1 MHLFDPSVNFA
12 CTGIVGGGIPHAV
25 GAGLAYKKLGNGA
38 VAVAEFGEGASNQG
52 SFHEALNMAG
62 LWKLPCMFVCQD
74 NNYGIS
80 VNKANS
86 TAVASVADRAASYGM
101 PGVRVTENDPDLIFA
116 AVGEAV
122 ARARRGEGPT
132 LLEVKV
138 DRLYG
143 HFQGDP
149 ETYRP
154 KGEVE
159 SLRRKDSLAAYEARL
174 KADGVGDRC
183 GADGDSRP
191 RQGARRGRHRI
202 RQAKRLP
209 GRSGGVPARVPGVC
223 VMTDVKIRNKPL
235 FQAMVEGIQQEMERD
250 PRVICM
256 GEDVGKMGGVFQST
270 AGLHKKFP
278 DRVLD
283 TPISE
288 TAIMGA
294 ALGAAAS
301 GLRPIAE
308 LMFVDFMGV
317 CFGQI
322 MNEIGKATYMSGG
335 AVRLPLVI
343 TASTGGGFSDAA
355 QHSQTLH
362 GLFAHVPGLKVVAPS
377 NPHDAK
383 GLMITA
389 IRDDNPVVYLFHK
402 AMLGLPV
409 LGYVDV
415 SIDDNVPAEP
425 YTVPFGKARIVREG
439 TDVTIVGFS
448 QTVQKAAIA
457 ADRLAAR
464 GISAEVIDP
473 RTLVPLDAE
482 AIVASVKK
490 TGRLL
495 VVDED
500 YLNFGMTGEISALIA
515 ERLDEIKLRAPIRR
529 LGVAGVSIPY
539 SPALEK
545 VVIPQVDHVI
555 EAAERLVAGRVL

>member
-1 MHLFDPSVNFA
+1 
-12 CTGIVGGGIPHAV
+12 
-25 GAGLAYKKLGNGA
+25 
-38 VAVAEFGEGASNQG
+38 
-52 SFHEALNMAG
+52 
-62 LWKLPCMFVCQD
+62 
-74 NNYGIS
+74 
-80 VNKANS
+80 
-86 TAVASVADRAASYGM
+86 
-101 PGVRVTENDPDLIFA
+101 
-116 AVGEAV
+116 
-122 ARARRGEGPT
+122 
-132 LLEVKV
+132 
-138 DRLYG
+138 
-143 HFQGDP
+143 
-149 ETYRP
+149 
-154 KGEVE
+154 
-159 SLRRKDSLAAYEARL
+159 
-174 KADGVGDRC
+174 
-183 GADGDSRP
+183 
-191 RQGARRGRHRI
+191 
-202 RQAKRLP
+202 
-209 GRSGGVPARVPGVC
+209 
-223 VMTDVKIRNKPL
+223 MTDVKIRSKPL

-278 DRVLD
+278 DRVID

-377 NPHDAK
+377 NPYDAK

-389 IRDDNPVVYLFHK
+389 IRDDNPVVFLFHK

-457 ADRLAAR
+457 ADLLASR

-473 RTLVPLDAE
+473 RTLVPLDVE
-482 AIVASVKK
+482 AIVASVQK

-500 YLNFGMTGEISALIA
+500 YLNFGMTGEISALIG
-515 ERLDEIKLRAPIRR
+515 ERLDVVRLKSPIRR

-539 SPALEK
+539 SPVLEK

-555 EAAERLVAGRVL
+555 EAAERLVASKVL